1 VQALAD
7 RVSAVFVPVVLLIAL
22 GTLGVWLT
30 LGIPAMG
37 MSSAVSYGLMSFVG
51 VLVIACPCALGLATP
66 TAIIVGVG
74 KAARAGI
81 LVKGAEQLERLSKV
95 RTVVFD
101 KTGTVTRGMPTVTDV
116 VVLDPAQSEVQIVQL
131 AASVEQHSEHPLAA
145 AIVARAK
152 QGNVPLSEVAHFT
165 ALPGAG
171 VRGTVGGKEV
181 LVRKPDASDGLAEVE
196 ALEYAGKTVVV
207 LVQHGAPVGLIAL
220 ADTVK
225 EEARASVA
233 LLKAH
238 GMRVIMLTGDNE
250 RAAAYIAKQAGI
262 EEVIANVLPHEKAD
276 TIRDLQRDGS
286 LVAMVG
292 DGVNDAP
299 ALAAADVGIA
309 MATGTDVAIESAGI
323 TILRGDLEHVV
334 RSVRIAR
341 ATMRTVKQNLFW
353 AYVYNVVGI
362 PIAAGLLYPTFGI
375 VLNPIFAG
383 AAMAL
388 SSVSVVTNSLRLK
401 TERV

>member
-1 VQALAD
+1 
-7 RVSAVFVPVVLLIAL
+7 
-22 GTLGVWLT
+22 
-30 LGIPAMG
+30 
-37 MSSAVSYGLMSFVG
+37 
-51 VLVIACPCALGLATP
+51 
-66 TAIIVGVG
+66 
-74 KAARAGI
+74 
-81 LVKGAEQLERLSKV
+81 
-95 RTVVFD
+95 
-101 KTGTVTRGMPTVTDV
+101 MPTVTDV